1 MSSNAN
7 PNKEA
12 SRSNAS
18 VNPAGAHTTGST
30 STAQYGDYEPIIGIE
45 IHAQL
50 STKSKQFCTASTEF
64 GAGDN
69 ENICEVDTAM
79 PGALPVLNKT
89 SVEYS
94 IKMGLALG
102 CQIRKKSVF
111 SRKQYFYPDLPK
123 GYQISQ
129 FDLPLCEHGSVDFFL
144 DGVKKT
150 VSITR
155 AHMEEDAGK
164 STHHGEYSLINLNRA
179 GTPLLEI
186 VSGPDIRGPAESAE
200 YARTVHKIL
209 RYLDV
214 CDGNLEEGSFRCDC
228 NVSVR
233 KKGETTLRTRVEIKN
248 INSFRFVEKAVEYEI
263 LRQIDCYETGEKI
276 IQETRLYDPDKNRTF
291 AMRTKEEA
299 HDYRYFPDPD
309 LLPLEIEDSYI
320 NQIRSTLPELP
331 LKRAERFQSAYGL
344 PEYDSLVL
352 TQEKELADFYED
364 VVKAAGPGK
373 DAAANAKAASNWVMT
388 DLMRELNESKKT
400 VLTSPISAAKIGKMI
415 ALIDGGTIS
424 GKIAKQV
431 FAEMWTSGKEPDVI
445 VKEKGLVQITD
456 TSAIEKAIDDVI
468 AASPNE
474 TAAYRGG
481 KDKLFGFF
489 VGQVMK
495 ATKGQASPDLVN
507 QLLKKKLAGS

>member
-1 MSSNAN
+1 MSSEN
-7 PNKEA
+7 PY
-12 SRSNAS
+12 
-18 VNPAGAHTTGST
+18 GA
-30 STAQYGDYEPIIGIE
+30 YEPVIGIE

-50 STKSKQFCTASTEF
+50 STKSKMFCQSSTEF

-69 ENICEVDTAM
+69 EHVCPVCTAM
-79 PGALPVLNKT
+79 PGALPVVNQKA
-89 SVEYS
+89 VEYS
-94 IKMGLALG
+94 VKMGLALG
-102 CQIRKKSVF
+102 CTIRDKSVF

-129 FDLPLCEHGSVDFFL
+129 FDLPLCEHGRVDFIL
-144 DGVKKT
+144 DGKKMS

-164 STHHGEYSLINLNRA
+164 STHHGDYSLINLNRA

-186 VSGPDIRGPAESAE
+186 VSGPDMHSPAEAAE

-233 KKGETTLRTRVEIKN
+233 KKGETKFNTRVEIKN
-248 INSFRFVEKAVEYEI
+248 INSFRFVEKAIEYEI
-263 LRQIDCYETGEKI
+263 LRQIDCMETGEKI
-276 IQETRLYDPDKNRTF
+276 NQETRLYDPDKNRTF
-291 AMRTKEEA
+291 MMRSKEEA

-309 LLPLEIEDSYI
+309 LLPVALAEGFVEK
-320 NQIRSTLPELP
+320 IRSTLPELP
-331 LKRAERFQSAYGL
+331 LKRAERFQQDYKI

-352 TQEKELADFYED
+352 TQEKEVADYYEE
-364 VVKAAGPGK
+364 V
-373 DAAANAKAASNWVMT
+373 AKASGNPKSASNWVMT
-388 DLMRELNESKKT
+388 ELMRELNDAKKNFAQ
-400 VLTSPISAAKIGKMI
+400 SPISAKQLGAMV
-415 ALIDGGTIS
+415 ALIDKGTIS
-424 GKIAKQV
+424 GKIAKTV
-431 FAEMWTSGKEPDVI
+431 FAEMWTSGKDAEVI

-456 TSAIEKAIDDVI
+456 TGAIEKAIDDVI
-468 AASPNE
+468 AANPTE
-474 TAAYRGG
+474 TEAYRGG
-481 KDKLFGFF
+481 KEKLFGFF